1 MIVDV
6 TARQEVIPSSG
17 KHRLSWQIANTEEG
31 SKNRRSRRRG
41 PWVGMPTQGPL
52 HRLSHPDCRWI
63 LNLIVATQTIR
74 KTVAN
79 ALASNTQV
87 ALNPGSVTLSQLTAA
102 AKSAQTNKKE
112 NRGK

>member
-63 LNLIVATQTIR
+63 LNLIVAPQAGPIG
-74 KTVAN
+74 AN
-79 ALASNTQV
+79 MRS
-87 ALNPGSVTLSQLTAA
+87 P
-102 AKSAQTNKKE
+102 
-112 NRGK
+112 